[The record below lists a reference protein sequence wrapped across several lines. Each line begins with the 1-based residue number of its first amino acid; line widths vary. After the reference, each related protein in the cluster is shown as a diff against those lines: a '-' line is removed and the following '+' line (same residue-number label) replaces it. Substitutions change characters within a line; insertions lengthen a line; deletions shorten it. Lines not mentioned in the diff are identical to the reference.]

1 MKQLNCVFYKQ
12 NLILPNNQNK
22 LLYYLNSP
30 YLLNLDRYF
39 KINKSLVYSTTH
51 LLLNNLLTRGLKQKF
66 FLSYCK
72 SYKLFYLDIAL
83 NNKDS
88 LDSYY
93 YYSEFKYNLQFN
105 FQLYNIESCILW
117 YINMLNSM
125 FYLKCSKIPK
135 KYRKQTK
142 NSYVYKFNYI
152 IPSKRLKYASRFF
165 YLTCFKNF
173 KINNN
178 NLKKTFYLAVCDYML
193 NFKKSNSYV
202 FKTKIYQQLLKSK

>member
-83 NNKDS
+83 NNNDS
-88 LDSYY
+88 LNSYY

-105 FQLYNIESCILW
+105 FQLYNIESCIL
-117 YINMLNSM
+117 
-125 FYLKCSKIPK
+125 
-135 KYRKQTK
+135 
-142 NSYVYKFNYI
+142 
-152 IPSKRLKYASRFF
+152 
-165 YLTCFKNF
+165 
-173 KINNN
+173 
-178 NLKKTFYLAVCDYML
+178 
-193 NFKKSNSYV
+193 
-202 FKTKIYQQLLKSK
+202 